1 MGIRNHPTDIQFLKA
16 AQRKR
21 PEVKIPMNAT
31 PFIDAQS
38 IVEGKLIVGNYK
50 KTIFGIG
57 VNTMQEIFV
66 TRDEAL
72 QEIP

>member
-1 MGIRNHPTDIQFLKA
+1 MSILNHPTDLQFLKA
-16 AQRKR
+16 AKRKR

-31 PFIDAQS
+31 PFIDPHS
-38 IVEGKLIVGNYK
+38 IVEGKLITGNYR

-57 VNTMQEIFV
+57 VEAIQEIFV

-72 QEIP
+72 KEIP

>member
-1 MGIRNHPTDIQFLKA
+1 MDPLMPTDTQFLKA

-21 PEVKIPMNAT
+21 PEVKVPMNAT
-31 PFIDAQS
+31 PFFDAQS
-38 IVEGKLIVGNYK
+38 IVEGRLITGNYTK
-50 KTIFGIG
+50 VICGIG
-57 VNTMQEIFV
+57 TEAIQKVFV

>member
-1 MGIRNHPTDIQFLKA
+1 MGIPSHPTDIQFLKA
-16 AQRKR
+16 AKRKR

>member
-1 MGIRNHPTDIQFLKA
+1 MNPLLPTDAQFLKA

>member
-1 MGIRNHPTDIQFLKA
+1 MDPLMPTDTQFLKA

-57 VNTMQEIFV
+57 INTMQEIFV

-72 QEIP
+72 KEIP

>member
-1 MGIRNHPTDIQFLKA
+1 MNPLLPNDAQFLKA

-21 PEVKIPMNAT
+21 PEVKIPMNAS
-31 PFIDAQS
+31 PFIDPQS
-38 IVEGKLIVGNYK
+38 IVEGKLIVGNYR

-57 VNTMQEIFV
+57 ISAMQEIFV

-72 QEIP
+72 KENP

>member
-1 MGIRNHPTDIQFLKA
+1 MDLLLPTDTQFLKA
-16 AQRKR
+16 AKRKR

-31 PFIDAQS
+31 PFIDPHS
-38 IVEGKLIVGNYK
+38 IVEGKLITGNYTK
-50 KTIFGIG
+50 VICGIG
-57 VNTMQEIFV
+57 VEAIQEIFV

>member
-1 MGIRNHPTDIQFLKA
+1 MNPLLPTDAQFLKA

-72 QEIP
+72 KEIP

>member
-16 AQRKR
+16 AKRKR

>member
-1 MGIRNHPTDIQFLKA
+1 MGIIDHPTDIQFLKA

-57 VNTMQEIFV
+57 INTMQEIFV

-72 QEIP
+72 KEIP

>member
-1 MGIRNHPTDIQFLKA
+1 MGIPSHPTDIQFLKA

-57 VNTMQEIFV
+57 INTMQEIFV

-72 QEIP
+72 KEIP

>member
-1 MGIRNHPTDIQFLKA
+1 MGIPSHPTDIQFLKA

-72 QEIP
+72 KEIP

>member
-1 MGIRNHPTDIQFLKA
+1 MGIIDHPTDIQFLKA

-57 VNTMQEIFV
+57 INTMQEIFV

>member
-1 MGIRNHPTDIQFLKA
+1 MGIPSHPTDIQFLKA